1 MPLDGQV
8 EDSGESASGSDLR
21 SEMDG
26 IVHLLIGTNSPSMTD
41 PFKLKYQLIVLR
53 VSDEQP
59 NAGVYCQWEMVL
71 ALPT

>member
-8 EDSGESASGSDLR
+8 EDSGE
-21 SEMDG
+21 
-26 IVHLLIGTNSPSMTD
+26 LIGTNSPSMTD

-59 NAGVYCQWEMVL
+59 NAGVYPPEPASRADRRDESV
-71 ALPT
+71 